1 MKEFLVSDQGWLPGQ
16 RVRNEGEPG
25 LGLGIVS
32 QQGNSRT
39 VSVYFPA
46 VQENRVYSLS
56 SAPLRRFHLA
66 PGQVAMLAKGGSF
79 RVEKLFLK
87 NGLIHYSGGG
97 KTVCETDLA
106 DRSTSSGPS
115 ERLAEGELTHVKTFD
130 LRVQGW
136 QQRGDILSKRYR
148 GLTGARVALMP
159 HQLAIA
165 SKVAARELPR
175 VLLADEVGL
184 GKTIEACM
192 IYSMLRAVGRADR
205 VLVLTPA
212 SLVHQWLTELY
223 RRFNE
228 LFKVAHNELEG
239 LVDETPLLGGGLED
253 DIENPFEDASRI
265 IAPIEMLRDKRLLQ
279 MALETPW
286 DLLIVDEAHHL
297 RWSRT
302 QVSQEYR
309 CVQALAQRSRGLLL
323 LTATPLRQ
331 GLETQFALMHLVDPD
346 RFARLDDFLE
356 ENKHLMQVG
365 NAARAL
371 SQGSKT
377 AARELRK
384 LFPDDHDLHECLD
397 NPDKALPLLVDRHGT
412 GRVLVRNRR
421 ERLTGFPGRNLQA
434 FPLPCPG
441 SWKNAEIY
449 PEVAQLERLLQ
460 RTPVTVGG
468 GERTKPVMKDDPRW
482 MWTIEWI
489 RALPAATKVV
499 VMAAKVKAVLRLEKF
514 FREKT
519 GLKVAV
525 FHEELSLIERDRQ
538 AAYFAEDDGA
548 QVLLCS
554 EIGGEGRNFQFCSHL
569 LLFDLPVHP
578 DALEQRIGRLD
589 RIGQRGTIQVAVPY
603 VEGTPSQALFEWHK
617 LTGVFEHPL
626 PSGDPLMDRLQEGL
640 FTMLQAFT
648 PRNRGRKAEL
658 EVFLEHTR
666 KVLAEHLKNVQ
677 ANVDFLVDVNSYD
690 QPLGQALAAE
700 IVAAP
705 VEPLKDCISDMLEH
719 FGVVEEELATPGL
732 LKIKSGDLMKVD
744 PYPGLRDGGCLATYD
759 RSMALAREEVQF
771 LSMDHPLVEGTLG
784 LLLDQ
789 AEGKACTGLW
799 EGAPE
804 QNLMVQFLYLLQAVG
819 PARLDLHR
827 YLAPTPL
834 VVNVDMKGKV
844 RDDLQP
850 GKLSSLGNAL
860 WTRLAGPTLSRL
872 PQMQETSVA
881 EAQQRLGG
889 LIRDAVQQASEQL
902 EAEQQRLEYL
912 AQHNNVSPTEVAAQ
926 QAKSAET
933 LECLKQARVELDAIR
948 VIVLDPRKDA

>member
-1 MKEFLVSDQGWLPGQ
+1 MSENGWLPGQ

-32 QQGNSRT
+32 QQGNART
-39 VSVYFPA
+39 VAVYFPA

-97 KTVCETDLA
+97 RTICETDLA
-106 DRSTSSGPS
+106 DRCTSSGPT
-115 ERLAEGELTHVKTFD
+115 ERLAEGELSHVKTFD

-136 QQRGDILSKRYR
+136 QQRGEILSKRYR

-165 SKVAARELPR
+165 CKVAAREMPR

-228 LFKVAHNELEG
+228 LFKVAHSELEP
-239 LVDETPLLGGGLED
+239 LVDETLMLGGGD
-253 DIENPFEDASRI
+253 DELENPFEDASRI
-265 IAPIEMLRDKRLLQ
+265 IAPIEMLRDKRVLQ

-302 QVSQEYR
+302 AVSQEYR

-371 SQGSKT
+371 AEGSKT
-377 AARELRK
+377 AARDLRK

-397 NPDKALPLLVDRHGT
+397 DPARALPLLVDRHGT

-421 ERLTGFPGRNLQA
+421 ERLTGFPGRQLLA
-434 FPLPCPG
+434 FPLPCPA
-441 SWKNAEIY
+441 SWKNAELY

-460 RTPVTVGG
+460 KTPVAVGA
-468 GERTKPVMKDDPRW
+468 GERSKPVLKDDPRW
-482 MWTIEWI
+482 NWTVEWI
-489 RALPAATKVV
+489 RGLPAGTKVV
-499 VMAAKVKAVLRLEKF
+499 VMASKVKSVLRLEKF

-538 AAYFAEDDGA
+538 AAYFAEDEGA

-589 RIGQRGTIQVAVPY
+589 RIGQKGTIQVAVPY
-603 VEGTPSQALFEWHK
+603 VENTPGQALFEWHR
-617 LTGVFEHPL
+617 LTGVFERPL
-626 PSGDPLMDRLQEGL
+626 PSGDPLMDRLQESL
-640 FTMLQAFT
+640 FAILQAYT
-648 PRNRGRKAEL
+648 PRNKGRQAEL
-658 EVFLEHTR
+658 EVFLEHT
-666 KVLAEHLKNVQ
+666 KEVLAEHLNNIQ
-677 ANVDFLVDVNSYD
+677 ANVDFLVDINSYD
-690 QPLGQALAAE
+690 QPLGEALRDEILAA
-700 IVAAP
+700 P
-705 VEPLKDCISDMLEH
+705 TDPLKECITEMLDH
-719 FGVVEEELATPGL
+719 FGVHEEELATPGL
-732 LKIKSGDLMKVD
+732 LKIKSGNLMKMD
-744 PYPGLRDGGCLATYD
+744 PYPGLRDGGYLATFE
-759 RSMALAREEVQF
+759 RSLALDREEVQF

-804 QNLMVQFLYLLQAVG
+804 QNLLVQFLYLLQAVG

-827 YLAPTPL
+827 FLAPTPL

-860 WTRLAGPTLSRL
+860 WTRLAGPMLGRL
-872 PQMQETSVA
+872 PQMQETSGT
-881 EAQQRLGG
+881 EAQERLGG
-889 LIRDAVQQASEQL
+889 LIEAAVRKASEQL

-912 AQHNNVSPTEVAAQ
+912 AQHNNVSPAEVAAHE
-926 QAKSAET
+926 AKAAET
-933 LECLKQARVELDAIR
+933 LECLNQARVELDAIR

>member
-1 MKEFLVSDQGWLPGQ
+1 MSENGWLPGQ

-32 QQGNSRT
+32 QQSNTRT
-39 VSVYFPA
+39 VAVYFPA
-46 VQENRVYSLS
+46 VQENRVYSLA

-87 NGLIHYSGGG
+87 NGLLHYSGGG
-97 KTVCETDLA
+97 KTICETDLA
-106 DRSTSSGPS
+106 DRCTSSGPS
-115 ERLAEGELTHVKTFD
+115 ERLSEGELSHVKTFD

-136 QQRGDILSKRYR
+136 QQRGEILSKRYR

-165 SKVAARELPR
+165 CKVAARELPR

-228 LFKVAHNELEG
+228 LFKVAHSELEP
-239 LVDETPLLGGGLED
+239 LVDETPMLGGGDVEM
-253 DIENPFEDASRI
+253 ENPFEDASRI
-265 IAPIEMLRDKRLLQ
+265 IAPIEMLRDKRVLQ

-365 NAARAL
+365 HAARAL
-371 SQGSKT
+371 AQGSKT

-397 NPDKALPLLVDRHGT
+397 EPDKALPLLVDRHGT

-421 ERLTGFPGRNLQA
+421 ERLTGFPGRQLLA
-434 FPLPCPG
+434 FPLPCPA
-441 SWKNAEIY
+441 SWKNAELY
-449 PEVAQLERLLQ
+449 PEVAQLERLLHKA
-460 RTPVTVGG
+460 PVTVGG
-468 GERTKPVMKDDPRW
+468 GERSKPVIKDDPRW
-482 MWTIEWI
+482 NWTVEWI
-489 RALPAATKVV
+489 RSLPAGTKVV
-499 VMAAKVKAVLRLEKF
+499 VMASKVKAVLRLEKF

-589 RIGQRGTIQVAVPY
+589 RIGQKGTIQVAVPY
-603 VEGTPSQALFEWHK
+603 VENTPSQALFEWHR
-617 LTGVFEHPL
+617 LTGVFERPL
-626 PSGDPLMDRLQEGL
+626 PSGDPLMDCLQESL
-640 FTMLQAFT
+640 FALLQAFT
-648 PRNRGRKAEL
+648 PRNKGRMAEL
-658 EVFLEHTR
+658 EAFLEHT
-666 KVLAEHLKNVQ
+666 KEVLAEHLKNVQ
-677 ANVDFLVDVNSYD
+677 TNVDFLVDINSYD
-690 QPLGQALAAE
+690 QTLGEALKAEILAA
-700 IVAAP
+700 P
-705 VEPLKDCISDMLEH
+705 TDPLKVCISEMLEH
-719 FGVVEEELATPGL
+719 FGVNEEELATPGL
-732 LKIKSGDLMKVD
+732 LKIRAGDLMKVD
-744 PYPGLRDGGCLATYD
+744 PYPGLRDGGYLATFD

-804 QNLMVQFLYLLQAVG
+804 QNLLVQFLYLLQAVG

-834 VVNVDMKGKV
+834 VVSVDMKGKV

-860 WTRLAGPTLSRL
+860 WTRLAGPMLGRL
-872 PQMQETSVA
+872 PQMQETGGA
-881 EAQQRLGG
+881 EAQSRLGG
-889 LIRDAVQQASEQL
+889 LIEAAVARASEELQ
-902 EAEQQRLEYL
+902 AEQQRLEYL
-912 AQHNNVSPTEVAAQ
+912 AQHNNVSPAEVAAHE
-926 QAKSAET
+926 AKAAET
-933 LECLKQARVELDAIR
+933 LECLSQARVELDAIR

>member
-1 MKEFLVSDQGWLPGQ
+1 MSDQGWLPGQ

-39 VSVYFPA
+39 VAVYFPA
-46 VQENRVYSLS
+46 VQENRIYSLA

-79 RVEKLFLK
+79 RVEKLFVK
-87 NGLIHYSGGG
+87 NGLLHYTGAG
-97 KTVCETDLA
+97 KTICETDLA
-106 DRSTSSGPS
+106 DRCTSSGPT
-115 ERLAEGELTHVKTFD
+115 ERLAEGELSHVDTFD
-130 LRVQGW
+130 LRVKGW
-136 QQRGDILSKRYR
+136 AQRGEILSKRYR

-165 SKVAARELPR
+165 CKVAARELPR

-192 IYSMLRAVGRADR
+192 IYSMLKAVGRADR

-228 LFKVAHNELEG
+228 LFKVAHNELEP
-239 LVDETPLLGGGLED
+239 LVEESIMLNGAGGDDE
-253 DIENPFEDASRI
+253 IENPFEDASRI

-302 QVSQEYR
+302 SVSQEYR

-356 ENKHLMQVG
+356 ETSHLMEVG

-371 SQGSKT
+371 SEGSKG
-377 AARELRK
+377 AVKELKR
-384 LFPDDHDLHECLD
+384 LFPEDHDLHECLD
-397 NPDKALPLLVDRHGT
+397 QPEKALPLLVDRHGT

-421 ERLTGFPGRNLQA
+421 ERLSGFPGRHLQA
-434 FPLPCPG
+434 FPLPCPA
-441 SWKNAEIY
+441 SWKNVEIY
-449 PEVAQLERLLQ
+449 PEVAQLERMLQ
-460 RTPVTVGG
+460 RTPVAVGG
-468 GERTKPVMKDDPRW
+468 GERSKPMIKDDPRW
-482 MWTIEWI
+482 NWTVEFI
-489 RALPAATKVV
+489 RALPAGTKVV
-499 VMAAKVKAVLRLEKF
+499 VMAARIKSVLRLEKF

-525 FHEELSLIERDRQ
+525 FHEELTLIERDRQ

-554 EIGGEGRNFQFCSHL
+554 EIGGEGRNFQFCSQL
-569 LLFDLPVHP
+569 VLFDLPVHP
-578 DALEQRIGRLD
+578 DSLEQRIGRLD
-589 RIGQRGTIQVAVPY
+589 RIGQKGTIKVAVPY

-617 LTGVFEHPL
+617 LTGVFERPL
-626 PSGDPLMDRLQEGL
+626 PSGDPLMDRLQESL
-640 FTMLQAFT
+640 FAMLQSFT
-648 PRNRGRKAEL
+648 PRNKCRQSEL
-658 EVFLEHTR
+658 EAFLEHT
-666 KVLAEHLKNVQ
+666 KEVLAEHLKNVQ
-677 ANVDFLVDVNSYD
+677 TNVDFLVDINSYD
-690 QPLGQALAAE
+690 QPLGESLAAE
-700 IVAAP
+700 IVDAP
-705 VEPLKDCISDMLEH
+705 VAPLKECISAMLEH
-719 FGVVEEELATPGL
+719 FGVVEEELASPGL
-732 LKIKSGDLMKVD
+732 LKIKSSDLMKVS
-744 PYPGLRDGGCLATYD
+744 PYPGLRDGGYLATYE
-759 RSMALAREEVQF
+759 RSIALAREEVQF

-784 LLLDQ
+784 LVLDQ
-789 AEGKACTGLW
+789 SEGKACTGLW
-799 EGAPE
+799 AGAPE
-804 QNLMVQFLYLLQAVG
+804 QNLLVQFLFLLQAVG

-827 YLAPTPL
+827 YLAPTTL
-834 VVNVDMKGKV
+834 VINVDMKGKV

-850 GKLSSLGNAL
+850 GKLQSLGGQL
-860 WTRLAGPTLSRL
+860 WTRLAGPMLGRL
-872 PQMQETSVA
+872 PQMQETSSA

-889 LIRDAVQQASEQL
+889 LIARGIQQATEQL
-902 EAEQQRLEYL
+902 ESEQQRLEYL
-912 AQHNNVSPTEVAAQ
+912 AQHNNVSAAEVAAH
-926 QAKSAET
+926 QAKAAET
-933 LECLKQARVELDAIR
+933 LECLRLAQVEMDAIR

>member
-1 MKEFLVSDQGWLPGQ
+1 MSEGWLPGQ

-32 QQGNSRT
+32 QQSSPRT
-39 VSVYFPA
+39 VAVYFPA
-46 VQENRVYSLS
+46 VQESRIYSLS

-66 PGQVAMLAKGGSF
+66 PGQVATLAKGGSF
-79 RVEKLFLK
+79 RVEKLSLK
-87 NGLIHYSGGG
+87 NGLLFYTGGG
-97 KTVCETDLA
+97 RTICETDLA
-106 DRSTSSGPS
+106 DRCTSAGPT
-115 ERLAEGELTHVKTFD
+115 ERLAEGELSHVDTFD
-130 LRVQGW
+130 LRVLGW

-165 SKVAARELPR
+165 CKVAGRELPR

-228 LFKVAHNELEG
+228 LFKVAHSELPP
-239 LVDETPLLGGGLED
+239 LMDEETMMLGSGED
-253 DIENPFEDASRI
+253 ELENPFEDASRI
-265 IAPIEMLRDKRLLQ
+265 IAPIELLRDKRHLHQ
-279 MALETPW
+279 ALETPW

-297 RWSRT
+297 RWSR
-302 QVSQEYR
+302 QQPSHEYR

-346 RFARLDDFLE
+346 RFARLEDFVE
-356 ENKHLMQVG
+356 ETTHLMEVG
-365 NAARAL
+365 QAARDL
-371 SQGSKT
+371 SEGLAGASERL
-377 AARELRK
+377 RE
-384 LFPDDHDLHECLD
+384 LFPDDADLHECLD
-397 NPDKALPLLVDRHGT
+397 EPTKALPLLVDRHGT

-421 ERLTGFPGRNLQA
+421 ERLEGFPGRNLLPY
-434 FPLPCPG
+434 PLPCPA

-449 PEVAQLERLLQ
+449 PEVAQLEKILQ
-460 RTPVTVGG
+460 RTPVAVGG
-468 GERTKPVMKDDPRW
+468 GERAKPVLKDDPRW
-482 MWTIEWI
+482 NWTIEWI
-489 RALPAATKVV
+489 RGLPTGTKVV
-499 VMAAKVKAVLRLEKF
+499 VMASKVKSVLRLEKF

-519 GLKVAV
+519 GLKVSV
-525 FHEELSLIERDRQ
+525 FHEGLSLIERDRQ

-589 RIGQRGTIQVAVPY
+589 RIGQLNTIQVAVPY
-603 VEGTPSQALFEWHK
+603 VEGTPSQVLYEWHK
-617 LTGVFEHPL
+617 LLGVFDHPL
-626 PSGDPLMDRLQEGL
+626 PSGDPLMDLLQEDL
-640 FTMLQAFT
+640 FAVLQSFH
-648 PRNRGRKAEL
+648 PRNRARQSEL
-658 EVFLEHTR
+658 EAFLEHAGEVLR
-666 KVLAEHLKNVQ
+666 KHLDSVQ
-677 ANVDFLVDVNSYD
+677 HNVDFLVDINSYD
-690 QPLGQALAAE
+690 QALGESLAAE

-705 VEPLKDCISDMLEH
+705 TAPLQATISRMLEH

-732 LKIKSGDLMKVD
+732 LKIKSGDLMKVE
-744 PYPGLRDGGCLATYD
+744 PYPGLREGGYLATYD

-771 LSMDHPLVEGTLG
+771 LNMDHPLVEGTLG

-804 QNLMVQFLYLLQAVG
+804 QTVLVQFLYLLQAVG

-834 VVNVDMKGKV
+834 VVAIDMKGKV
-844 RDDLQP
+844 RADLQP
-850 GKLSSLGNAL
+850 PRLSSLGGQL
-860 WTRLAGPTLSRL
+860 WSRLAGPMLTKL
-872 PQMQETSVA
+872 PGLEETCNQ
-881 EAQQRLGG
+881 EAQDQLGG
-889 LIRDAVQQASEQL
+889 LIADAIEKAQQQL
-902 EAEQQRLEYL
+902 SHEQQRLEYL
-912 AQHNNVSPTEVAAQ
+912 AQHNNVSAAEVTAHAA
-926 QAKSAET
+926 KMEET
-933 LECLKQARVELDAIR
+933 LECLRAARVELDAIR
-948 VIVLDPRKDA
+948 VLVLDPRKDA